1 MSITSR
7 LTLDR
12 RNSGNTSFHD
22 KFASAES
29 APVKLDGG
37 VLRLRL
43 RLRLIVD
50 QCSVEVFAQD
60 GRVVLTDL
68 VFPLSGNLRT
78 DVSVEG
84 GTAVVRKL
92 AVTAL
97 S

>member
-37 VLRLRL
+37 VLRL

>member
-1 MSITSR
+1 MSLVIFR
-7 LTLDR
+7 LLGAP
-12 RNSGNTSFHD
+12 SG
-22 KFASAES
+22 SA
-29 APVKLDGG
+29 AT
-37 VLRLRL
+37 VLS
-43 RLRLIVD
+43 
-50 QCSVEVFAQD
+50 SVEVFAQD